1 MYKRQAQGLPRGGQ
15 FGLLCGKL
23 LGAAGGQ
30 FLLGGGLLCGQRLH
44 SGLGGGNGLLGLFQ
58 LALRRVHTGAQG
70 AAVGFQLV
78 QCRLCVRAPG
88 VGQGGAPLCDLLLQ
102 RVSTCILCGS
112 AAVGLGSGLLQRRT
126 LADLFLP
133 VGFQLRLAAAVG
145 LGLSALCFAV
155 CLCRLQ
161 SGILFG
167 QNVGHQGKGE
177 GDCALRG
184 GKALR
189 QQGLGVPPERSFR
202 LIGSGKGALGGSAG
216 VLRLPVSFRSGLPCG
231 FHLCLCGRSM
241 GQQGAGGVMG
251 AAAHRAGCAFGQ
263 ALGQQS
269 GLCVQECPFQRVPP
283 GAGFVLCGGS
293 GTRLW
298 PLSRAL
304 YPKQFMDLGGHT
316 LFGDTVD
323 RAAALPDSADPLV
336 VCNEEHRFYVAAA
349 LQQKGV
355 SGTILLEPKGR
366 NTAPAIALVAFAA
379 LSGGGDPLLL
389 VLPSDHVLKPQDVF
403 AEAVA
408 RARACAESG
417 RIVTFGITPDAP
429 ETGFGYIRRG
439 GALPSGGYAVAR
451 FVEKPDLAR
460 AEAMLADGGYLW
472 NSGMFLFRAS
482 IYLEELALHAPG
494 IHAACKAAWEGHHAD
509 RDFIRP
515 DADAFLSSPADSID
529 YAVMEKTDRAAVVPL
544 TADWSDL
551 GSWEAF
557 YEAAPHDGD
566 GNVRVGD
573 VYAEGAENCY
583 LHASNRMV
591 AALGVSDLVVV
602 ETADS
607 VLVADRARTQDVK
620 KIVESLKKEGR
631 GEAENHP
638 LVYRPWG
645 SYETLARGERFQVKR
660 IIVKPGGQLS
670 LQKHHHRAEH
680 WVVVEGTAEI
690 TVGDKVLLYHE
701 DQSTYIPL
709 GTVHRLKN
717 PGMIPLVI
725 IEIQSGTYLGEDDIV
740 RLEDSYGR

>member
-1 MYKRQAQGLPRGGQ
+1 M
-15 FGLLCGKL
+15 
-23 LGAAGGQ
+23 
-30 FLLGGGLLCGQRLH
+30 
-44 SGLGGGNGLLGLFQ
+44 ST
-58 LALRRVHTGAQG
+58 LR
-70 AAVGFQLV
+70 
-78 QCRLCVRAPG
+78 
-88 VGQGGAPLCDLLLQ
+88 
-102 RVSTCILCGS
+102 SI
-112 AAVGLGSGLLQRRT
+112 
-126 LADLFLP
+126 
-133 VGFQLRLAAAVG
+133 
-145 LGLSALCFAV
+145 
-155 CLCRLQ
+155 
-161 SGILFG
+161 
-167 QNVGHQGKGE
+167 
-177 GDCALRG
+177 
-184 GKALR
+184 
-189 QQGLGVPPERSFR
+189 
-202 LIGSGKGALGGSAG
+202 
-216 VLRLPVSFRSGLPCG
+216 
-231 FHLCLCGRSM
+231 
-241 GQQGAGGVMG
+241 
-251 AAAHRAGCAFGQ
+251 
-263 ALGQQS
+263 
-269 GLCVQECPFQRVPP
+269 
-283 GAGFVLCGGS
+283 VLCGGS

-366 NTAPAIALVAFAA
+366 NTAPAIALAAFAA
-379 LSGGGDPLLL
+379 LSGGVEPLLL

-494 IHAACKAAWEGHHAD
+494 IHAACRAAWEGHHAD

-631 GEAENHP
+631 GEAESHP

-725 IEIQSGTYLGEDDIV
+725 IEIQSGSYLGEDDIV

>member
-1 MYKRQAQGLPRGGQ
+1 M
-15 FGLLCGKL
+15 
-23 LGAAGGQ
+23 
-30 FLLGGGLLCGQRLH
+30 
-44 SGLGGGNGLLGLFQ
+44 
-58 LALRRVHTGAQG
+58 
-70 AAVGFQLV
+70 
-78 QCRLCVRAPG
+78 
-88 VGQGGAPLCDLLLQ
+88 
-102 RVSTCILCGS
+102 
-112 AAVGLGSGLLQRRT
+112 
-126 LADLFLP
+126 
-133 VGFQLRLAAAVG
+133 
-145 LGLSALCFAV
+145 
-155 CLCRLQ
+155 
-161 SGILFG
+161 
-167 QNVGHQGKGE
+167 
-177 GDCALRG
+177 
-184 GKALR
+184 
-189 QQGLGVPPERSFR
+189 
-202 LIGSGKGALGGSAG
+202 
-216 VLRLPVSFRSGLPCG
+216 
-231 FHLCLCGRSM
+231 
-241 GQQGAGGVMG
+241 
-251 AAAHRAGCAFGQ
+251 
-263 ALGQQS
+263 
-269 GLCVQECPFQRVPP
+269 
-283 GAGFVLCGGS
+283 
-293 GTRLW
+293 
-298 PLSRAL
+298 
-304 YPKQFMDLGGHT
+304 
-316 LFGDTVD
+316 
-323 RAAALPDSADPLV
+323 
-336 VCNEEHRFYVAAA
+336 
-349 LQQKGV
+349 
-355 SGTILLEPKGR
+355 
-366 NTAPAIALVAFAA
+366 
-379 LSGGGDPLLL
+379 
-389 VLPSDHVLKPQDVF
+389 
-403 AEAVA
+403 A

-494 IHAACKAAWEGHHAD
+494 IHAACRAAWEGHHAD

-631 GEAENHP
+631 GAAESHP

-725 IEIQSGTYLGEDDIV
+725 IEIQSGSYLGEDDIV

>member
-1 MYKRQAQGLPRGGQ
+1 MAQS
-15 FGLLCGKL
+15 KL
-23 LGAAGGQ
+23 Y
-30 FLLGGGLLCGQRLH
+30 
-44 SGLGGGNGLLGLFQ
+44 
-58 LALRRVHTGAQG
+58 
-70 AAVGFQLV
+70 
-78 QCRLCVRAPG
+78 
-88 VGQGGAPLCDLLLQ
+88 
-102 RVSTCILCGS
+102 
-112 AAVGLGSGLLQRRT
+112 
-126 LADLFLP
+126 P
-133 VGFQLRLAAAVG
+133 V
-145 LGLSALCFAV
+145 
-155 CLCRLQ
+155 
-161 SGILFG
+161 
-167 QNVGHQGKGE
+167 
-177 GDCALRG
+177 
-184 GKALR
+184 
-189 QQGLGVPPERSFR
+189 
-202 LIGSGKGALGGSAG
+202 
-216 VLRLPVSFRSGLPCG
+216 
-231 FHLCLCGRSM
+231 
-241 GQQGAGGVMG
+241 VM
-251 AAAHRAGCAFGQ
+251 A
-263 ALGQQS
+263 
-269 GLCVQECPFQRVPP
+269 
-283 GAGFVLCGGS
+283 GGS
-293 GTRLW
+293 GSRLW
-298 PLSRAL
+298 PLSRVL
-304 YPKQFMDLGGHT
+304 YPKQFLCLKGDLTMLQTTICRLNG
-316 LFGDTVD
+316 VECES
-323 RAAALPDSADPLV
+323 PV
-336 VCNEEHRFYVAAA
+336 VICNEQHRFIVAEQ
-349 LQQKGV
+349 LRQLNKL
-355 SGTILLEPKGR
+355 TENIILEPAGR
-366 NTAPAIALVAFAA
+366 NTAPAIALAAFAA

>member
-1 MYKRQAQGLPRGGQ
+1 M
-15 FGLLCGKL
+15 
-23 LGAAGGQ
+23 
-30 FLLGGGLLCGQRLH
+30 
-44 SGLGGGNGLLGLFQ
+44 ST
-58 LALRRVHTGAQG
+58 LR
-70 AAVGFQLV
+70 
-78 QCRLCVRAPG
+78 
-88 VGQGGAPLCDLLLQ
+88 
-102 RVSTCILCGS
+102 SI
-112 AAVGLGSGLLQRRT
+112 
-126 LADLFLP
+126 
-133 VGFQLRLAAAVG
+133 
-145 LGLSALCFAV
+145 
-155 CLCRLQ
+155 
-161 SGILFG
+161 
-167 QNVGHQGKGE
+167 
-177 GDCALRG
+177 
-184 GKALR
+184 
-189 QQGLGVPPERSFR
+189 
-202 LIGSGKGALGGSAG
+202 
-216 VLRLPVSFRSGLPCG
+216 
-231 FHLCLCGRSM
+231 
-241 GQQGAGGVMG
+241 
-251 AAAHRAGCAFGQ
+251 
-263 ALGQQS
+263 
-269 GLCVQECPFQRVPP
+269 
-283 GAGFVLCGGS
+283 VLCGGS

-366 NTAPAIALVAFAA
+366 NTAPAIALAAFAA
-379 LSGGGDPLLL
+379 LSGGDDPLLL
-389 VLPSDHVLKPQDVF
+389 VLPSDHVLKPQAVF

-408 RARACAESG
+408 QARACAESG

-429 ETGFGYIRRG
+429 ETGFGYIRLG
-439 GALPSGGYAVAR
+439 EALPAGGYAVAR

-482 IYLEELALHAPG
+482 VYLEELALHAPG
-494 IHAACKAAWEGHHAD
+494 IHAACRAAWERHHAD
-509 RDFIRP
+509 QDFIRP
-515 DADAFLSSPADSID
+515 DAGAFLSSPA
-529 YAVMEKTDRAAVVPL
+529 
-544 TADWSDL
+544 DL

-566 GNVRVGD
+566 GNVLVGD

-583 LHASNRMV
+583 LHASKRMV

-620 KIVESLKKEGR
+620 KIVESLKAQGR

-725 IEIQSGTYLGEDDIV
+725 IEIQSGSYLGEDDIV

>member
-1 MYKRQAQGLPRGGQ
+1 M
-15 FGLLCGKL
+15 
-23 LGAAGGQ
+23 
-30 FLLGGGLLCGQRLH
+30 
-44 SGLGGGNGLLGLFQ
+44 ST
-58 LALRRVHTGAQG
+58 LR
-70 AAVGFQLV
+70 
-78 QCRLCVRAPG
+78 
-88 VGQGGAPLCDLLLQ
+88 
-102 RVSTCILCGS
+102 SI
-112 AAVGLGSGLLQRRT
+112 
-126 LADLFLP
+126 
-133 VGFQLRLAAAVG
+133 
-145 LGLSALCFAV
+145 
-155 CLCRLQ
+155 
-161 SGILFG
+161 
-167 QNVGHQGKGE
+167 
-177 GDCALRG
+177 
-184 GKALR
+184 
-189 QQGLGVPPERSFR
+189 
-202 LIGSGKGALGGSAG
+202 
-216 VLRLPVSFRSGLPCG
+216 
-231 FHLCLCGRSM
+231 
-241 GQQGAGGVMG
+241 
-251 AAAHRAGCAFGQ
+251 
-263 ALGQQS
+263 
-269 GLCVQECPFQRVPP
+269 
-283 GAGFVLCGGS
+283 VLCGGS

-366 NTAPAIALVAFAA
+366 NTAPAIALAAFAA

-494 IHAACKAAWEGHHAD
+494 IHAACRAAWEGHHAD

-620 KIVESLKKEGR
+620 KIVESLKKE
-631 GEAENHP
+631 
-638 LVYRPWG
+638 
-645 SYETLARGERFQVKR
+645 ARTKRLPRHLPRRNRRTRRARTGNGFRSQGVKR
-660 IIVKPGGQLS
+660 LS
-670 LQKHHHRAEH
+670 LRRLAVLPIRLYQWTLSPVLPPSCRYHPTCSAYAIEAVLTHGIFKGSWLALRRILRCHPWSSGGYDPVPPPHSSSFSHQEQLDHH
-680 WVVVEGTAEI
+680 
-690 TVGDKVLLYHE
+690 
-701 DQSTYIPL
+701 
-709 GTVHRLKN
+709 
-717 PGMIPLVI
+717 
-725 IEIQSGTYLGEDDIV
+725 
-740 RLEDSYGR
+740 GR

>member
-1 MYKRQAQGLPRGGQ
+1 MMKQRFHNLFSPIPR
-15 FGLLCGKL
+15 
-23 LGAAGGQ
+23 
-30 FLLGGGLLCGQRLH
+30 
-44 SGLGGGNGLLGLFQ
+44 
-58 LALRRVHTGAQG
+58 RR
-70 AAVGFQLV
+70 
-78 QCRLCVRAPG
+78 
-88 VGQGGAPLCDLLLQ
+88 
-102 RVSTCILCGS
+102 
-112 AAVGLGSGLLQRRT
+112 
-126 LADLFLP
+126 
-133 VGFQLRLAAAVG
+133 
-145 LGLSALCFAV
+145 
-155 CLCRLQ
+155 
-161 SGILFG
+161 
-167 QNVGHQGKGE
+167 
-177 GDCALRG
+177 
-184 GKALR
+184 
-189 QQGLGVPPERSFR
+189 
-202 LIGSGKGALGGSAG
+202 
-216 VLRLPVSFRSGLPCG
+216 
-231 FHLCLCGRSM
+231 GRM
-241 GQQGAGGVMG
+241 
-251 AAAHRAGCAFGQ
+251 
-263 ALGQQS
+263 L
-269 GLCVQECPFQRVPP
+269 
-283 GAGFVLCGGS
+283 
-293 GTRLW
+293 
-298 PLSRAL
+298 
-304 YPKQFMDLGGHT
+304 
-316 LFGDTVD
+316 
-323 RAAALPDSADPLV
+323 
-336 VCNEEHRFYVAAA
+336 
-349 LQQKGV
+349 
-355 SGTILLEPKGR
+355 
-366 NTAPAIALVAFAA
+366 PAIALAAFAA

-494 IHAACKAAWEGHHAD
+494 IHAACRAAWEGHHAD

-620 KIVESLKKEGR
+620 NIVESLKKEGR
-631 GEAENHP
+631 GEAESHP

-670 LQKHHHRAEH
+670 LQKHHHRAED

-725 IEIQSGTYLGEDDIV
+725 IEIQSGSYLGEDDIV